1 MSRISAIAAIGK
13 RTNVLG
19 KDNDLVWDIPAD
31 LERFRNVTR
40 GHPIIMGRLTWE
52 SLPAERRPLPKRTN
66 IVVSRNAEYAAPGA
80 MVVTSVEAAVE
91 AAKAAEGAEEIFI
104 IGGSGIFEAAMPFTD
119 RLMLTLVDD
128 DSPGDVHFPDYSM
141 FTKTVEQ
148 ELHPEHE
155 PPYEYVTLERLTNKN
170 LKA

>member
-13 RTNVLG
+13 RTRVLG

-40 GHPIIMGRLTWE
+40 EHPIIMGRLTWE

-66 IVVSRNAEYAAPGA
+66 IVVSRNADYDAPGA
-80 MVVTSVEAAVE
+80 TVVTSVEAAIEE
-91 AAKAAEGAEEIFI
+91 AKNAPGADEIFI
-104 IGGSGIFEAAMPFTD
+104 IGGSGIFAAALPYID

-128 DSPGDVHFPDYSM
+128 DSDGDVHFPEYPE
-141 FTKTVEQ
+141 FTKMVEQ
-148 ELHPEHE
+148 ELHPEHN
-155 PPYEYVTLERLTNKN
+155 PPYEYVTLER
-170 LKA
+170 

>member
-1 MSRISAIAAIGK
+1 MNRISAIAAIGK

-66 IVVSRNAEYAAPGA
+66 IVVSRNAGYGAPGA
-80 MVVTSVEAAVE
+80 VVVTSVEAAIE
-91 AAKAAEGAEEIFI
+91 AAKNAEGADEIFV
-104 IGGSGIFEAAMPFTD
+104 IGGSGIFEAAMPMTD

-128 DSPGDVHFPDYSM
+128 DTPGDVHFPDYSM
-141 FTKTVEQ
+141 FTKIVER
-148 ELHPEHE
+148 EEHSDHA
-155 PPYEYVTLERLTNKN
+155 PPYEYVTLEK
-170 LKA
+170 